1 MEQTILNDNEHP
13 SRLLPTRL
21 QQPLDAMLRSMVQQT
36 ASAAACLALYDKS
49 SDGFTQV
56 FQHGDVEPSL
66 LKVLCAEHGPAR
78 FAMVNRRQKQL
89 SARDEETSVAATILE
104 DQGLRCALILPLCE
118 GSLQFGVLIVLHA
131 VQELYVKH
139 QQQLLAGIAGLIT
152 AALSAELELVQQ
164 RNQVVVDAG
173 SKPNFLVS
181 MSNEIRSSLNGML
194 GTLSLLK
201 QTRLTLEQQ
210 EYVDMSQSSGND
222 LLGLLNDIL
231 DISRIEAGKLELER
245 IEFDLRHSV
254 EELLETFTGRAQ
266 HKRLELASI
275 IFASVPQM
283 VRGDP
288 ARLRQVLANLL
299 GNALKYTDEGEVVV
313 TVFPVE
319 EDDTGM
325 LVGFEVRDTGS
336 GISADDR
343 STIFSATLNDG
354 AAPVPSGSTGL
365 GLVICRELAEH
376 MGGEIGVESDP
387 GQGSTFWFTARFGRC
402 EMRPEQVTAPVDL
415 SRVRTLVVDR
425 NPTSCAVLE
434 QMFLA
439 WGMHYESVPDG
450 ATALEKLQRASHL
463 GRSYDL
469 VIMEM
474 ALPDMNGIE
483 LGRRIDAATATEK
496 CRKIMLTSHGQR
508 GDAQSARQAGL
519 QAYITR
525 PIRGAQLRDVI
536 ERVMG
541 LKHTDRNKLITRHS
555 LNESGAGWQYRI
567 LIADDNVIDQKIA
580 LVLLKKLGLHAD
592 VAGNG
597 VDAVS
602 AVRGHRYDIVLMDI
616 QMPEMNGYEA
626 TAAIRELEQA
636 TSSGQHIPVIA
647 LTGSEQQGDQERCIE
662 AGMDD
667 YIAKPVIFEQLK
679 YALSQWLPAE
689 SSALV
694 LPNVPVDG
702 QQHPALEADPI
713 DAPIFENLRLA
724 LAAEFDN
731 VVSIYLDDAHKRLAD
746 MQAAAAAGDGRSLNR
761 AAHTLKSASR
771 YLGILPLADLCS
783 TLEIAAD
790 HGDMATA
797 VPLVPVVELAFER
810 AEQAVRHAVEAGMNT
825 ANSQRVSP
833 G

>member
-1 MEQTILNDNEHP
+1 MEQTILNNNDAL
-13 SRLLPTRL
+13 SSMLPDRL
-21 QQPLDAMLRSMVQQT
+21 QQPLDSLLQSIVQQT
-36 ASAAACLALYDKS
+36 TSAAACIALYDES
-49 SDGFTQV
+49 AGGFAQV
-56 FQHGDVEPSL
+56 FHHGDVDPSL
-66 LKVLCAEHGPAR
+66 LSIMCAEHGPA
-78 FAMVNRRQKQL
+78 MSVMLCKQVMLL
-89 SARDEETSVAATILE
+89 SVRDEDMSDAGAALE
-104 DQGLRCALILPLCE
+104 DQGLRCALLLPLCD
-118 GSLQFGVLIVLHA
+118 GSRQYGVLIVLSA
-131 VQELYVKH
+131 VQEIYTKH
-139 QQQLLAGIAGLIT
+139 QRQLLSSLAGIVT
-152 AALSAELELVQQ
+152 AALAAELDLVKQQ
-164 RNQVVVDAG
+164 HKTAAEAG
-173 SKPNFLVS
+173 SRPNFLVS
-181 MSNEIRSSLNGML
+181 MSNEIRASLNGML
-194 GTLSLLK
+194 GMLSLLK

-222 LLGLLNDIL
+222 LLGMLTDIL
-231 DISRIEAGKLELER
+231 DISRIDAGKLELDR
-245 IEFDLRHSV
+245 IEFDLRHSI
-254 EELLETFTGRAQ
+254 EDLIEKFTGRAQ
-266 HKRLELASI
+266 QKQLELASI

-288 ARLRQVLANLL
+288 ARLRQVLAKLL
-299 GNALKYTDEGEVVV
+299 GNALKYTDTGEVVV

-319 EDDTGM
+319 EDETGM
-325 LVGFEVRDTGS
+325 LIGFEIRDTGI
-336 GISADDR
+336 GISVDER
-343 STIFSATLNDG
+343 LPIFNATENDI
-354 AAPVPSGSTGL
+354 AASQRAGNARL
-365 GLVICRELAEH
+365 GLVISKELAEY
-376 MGGEIGVESDP
+376 MGGEIGVESEP
-387 GQGSTFWFTARFGRC
+387 GKGSTFWFTARFGRC
-402 EMRPEQVTAPVDL
+402 ETRSEQVAAPVDL
-415 SRVRTLVVDR
+415 STVRTLVVDR

-450 ATALEKLQRASHL
+450 ATALERLLRASHMAR
-463 GRSYDL
+463 GYDL

-483 LGRRIDAATATEK
+483 LGRRIDTEIEPAS

-508 GDAQSARQAGL
+508 GDAQSARRAGL

-541 LKHTDRNKLITRHS
+541 LKQSDRNQLITRHS

-567 LIADDNVIDQKIA
+567 LIAEDNVIDQKIA

-602 AVRGHRYDIVLMDI
+602 AVRAHRYDIVLMDI

-636 TSSGQHIPVIA
+636 TSSGQHIPIIA
-647 LTGSEQQGDQERCIE
+647 LTGSKQQGDQEHCLE

-679 YALSQWLPAE
+679 YVLSQWLPAE

-694 LPNVPVDG
+694 LPDVPVDG
-702 QQHPALEADPI
+702 QQHPALDADPI
-713 DAPIFENLRLA
+713 DAPIFENLRLS
-724 LAAEFDN
+724 LASEFEN
-731 VVSIYLDDAHKRLAD
+731 VVRIYLDNAHKRLAD
-746 MQAAAAAGDGRSLNR
+746 MQTAAAAGDGRSLNR
-761 AAHTLKSASR
+761 AAHTMKSASR

-790 HGDMATA
+790 HGDLETA
-797 VPLVPVVELAFER
+797 VPIVPLIGLAFER
-810 AEQAVRHAVEAGMNT
+810 AENALHHAVETGSLAF
-825 ANSQRVSP
+825 SLK
-833 G
+833 

>member
-1 MEQTILNDNEHP
+1 MEQTILNDNEAP
-13 SRLLPTRL
+13 SSMLAVRL
-21 QQPLDAMLRSMVQQT
+21 QQPLDRLLQSIVQQT
-36 ASAAACLALYDKS
+36 TSAAACIALYDEPAG
-49 SDGFTQV
+49 GFAQV
-56 FQHGDVEPSL
+56 FHHGDVEPSL
-66 LKVLCAEHGPAR
+66 LTILCGENGPAR
-78 FAMVNRRQKQL
+78 SVMLGKQL
-89 SARDEETSVAATILE
+89 MLLSVRDEDTSDAGAALE
-104 DQGLRCALILPLCE
+104 DQGLRCALLLPLCDR
-118 GSLQFGVLIVLHA
+118 SRHYGVLIVLNA
-131 VQELYVKH
+131 VQEIYAKH
-139 QQQLLAGIAGLIT
+139 QRKLLFSLAGLIT
-152 AALSAELELVQQ
+152 AALAAELDLVQQ
-164 RNQVVVDAG
+164 QHMAAVEAG
-173 SKPNFLVS
+173 SRPNFLVS
-181 MSNEIRSSLNGML
+181 MSNEIRASLNGML
-194 GTLSLLK
+194 GMLSLLK

-222 LLGLLNDIL
+222 LLGMLTDIL
-231 DISRIEAGKLELER
+231 DISRIDAGKLELDR

-254 EELLETFTGRAQ
+254 EDLIETFTGRAQ
-266 HKRLELASI
+266 QKQLELASI

-288 ARLRQVLANLL
+288 ARLRQVLAKLL
-299 GNALKYTDEGEVVV
+299 GNALKYTDTGEVVV

-319 EDDTGM
+319 EDETGM
-325 LVGFEVRDTGS
+325 LIGFEIRDTGI
-336 GISADDR
+336 GISVDDR
-343 STIFSATLNDG
+343 LPIFNATENDN
-354 AAPVPSGSTGL
+354 AASQQSGNARL
-365 GLVICRELAEH
+365 GLVISKELAEY
-376 MGGEIGVESDP
+376 MGGEIGVESEP
-387 GQGSTFWFTARFGRC
+387 GKGSTFWFTARFGRC
-402 EMRPEQVTAPVDL
+402 ETRSEQAAAPVDL
-415 SRVRTLVVDR
+415 SSVRTLVVDR

-450 ATALEKLQRASHL
+450 ATALEMLRRTSHTAR
-463 GRSYDL
+463 GYDL

-474 ALPDMNGIE
+474 TLPDMNGIE
-483 LGRRIDAATATEK
+483 LGRRIDAEIEPAS

-508 GDAQSARQAGL
+508 GDAQSARRAGL

-541 LKHTDRNKLITRHS
+541 LKQTDSNQLITRHS

-567 LIADDNVIDQKIA
+567 LIAEDNVIDQKIA

-602 AVRGHRYDIVLMDI
+602 AVRAHRYDIVLMDI

-636 TSSGQHIPVIA
+636 TSSGQHIPIIA

-667 YIAKPVIFEQLK
+667 YIAKPVIYEQLK
-679 YALSQWLPAE
+679 YVLAQWLPAE

-694 LPNVPVDG
+694 LPDVPVDG
-702 QQHPALEADPI
+702 QQHPALDADPI
-713 DAPIFENLRLA
+713 DAPIFENLRLS
-724 LAAEFDN
+724 LASEFEN
-731 VVSIYLDDAHKRLAD
+731 VVGVYLDDAHKRLAD
-746 MQAAAAAGDGRSLNR
+746 MQIAAASGDGRSLNR

-790 HGDMATA
+790 HGDLETA
-797 VPLVPVVELAFER
+797 GPMVPLIGLAFER
-810 AEQAVRHAVEAGMNT
+810 AEKALRLSVEASLPA
-825 ANSQRVSP
+825 ANP
-833 G
+833 